1 MKTESGRDIS
11 WVTDK
16 LRETQDSE
24 FLIFK
29 GQTFTYDDLLTRI
42 SFFQKELEQ
51 NGIREGECVAL
62 IGDYS
67 PNAIFLLLALLFNRN
82 IVVPLS
88 NESREKHLD
97 MFEDAK
103 VNQIIEINENDS
115 WTLREGSKSA
125 SHPLLDDLRERGESG
140 VIIFT
145 SGTSGKSKASVLSAG
160 RLLEKYKTAKR
171 KPLRTLIFLKLDH
184 IGGIN
189 TLFAILFNGGTI
201 VTSDSRTPESVYQ
214 AVDKHAVQVLP
225 ATPTFLNMLLMS
237 NADAGYNLSSLQL
250 ITYGTEP
257 MPLSTLRG
265 IHRLFPGV
273 RLKQTYGLTELGI
286 FSTKS
291 KDSRSTWMKV
301 GGAGTETKI
310 TGGTLWVRSESAMLG
325 YLNAPSPF
333 DEDGWYDTGDQVE
346 TDGEYIRILGR
357 KSEIINVGG
366 EKVFPA
372 EVESVFL
379 EIPNVRDVL
388 ITGRKNPITGEI
400 VAAEAVLE
408 KEEDIKSF
416 RKRAVAHCRQ
426 KLQPYQIPQIISVT
440 DRKLSNDRFKK
451 IRNV

>member
-1 MKTESGRDIS
+1 MITESGGDIS

-16 LRETQDSE
+16 LRETQNSE

-29 GQTFTYDDLLTRI
+29 GQIFTYDDLLTRI

-67 PNAIFLLLALLFNRN
+67 PNAIFLLMALLLNRN

-140 VIIFT
+140 IIIFT

-237 NADAGYNLSSLQL
+237 KADAGYNLSSLQL

-291 KDSRSTWMKV
+291 KDSQSTWMKV

>member
-1 MKTESGRDIS
+1 MKTESGGDIS

-29 GQTFTYDDLLTRI
+29 GQTFTYDDLLARI

-67 PNAIFLLLALLFNRN
+67 PNAIFLLMALLLNRN

-103 VNQIIEINENDS
+103 VNQIIEINKNDS
-115 WTLREGSKSA
+115 WTLREGSESA
-125 SHPLLDDLRERGESG
+125 SHPLLDDLRERRESG
-140 VIIFT
+140 IIIFT

-237 NADAGYNLSSLQL
+237 KADAGYNLSSLRL

-257 MPLSTLRG
+257 MPQSTLRG
-265 IHRLFPGV
+265 IHRLFPDV
-273 RLKQTYGLTELGI
+273 WLKQTYGLTELGI

-291 KDSRSTWMKV
+291 KDSQSTWMKV

-416 RKRAVAHCRQ
+416 RKRAVAHCKQ

>member
-1 MKTESGRDIS
+1 MKTESRGDIS

-67 PNAIFLLLALLFNRN
+67 PNAIFLLMALLLNRN

-115 WTLREGSKSA
+115 WTLREGSESA
-125 SHPLLDDLRERGESG
+125 SHPLLDDLREKGESG
-140 VIIFT
+140 IIIFT

-237 NADAGYNLSSLQL
+237 KADAGYNLSSLQL

-257 MPLSTLRG
+257 MPQSTLRG
-265 IHRLFPGV
+265 IHRLFPDV

-291 KDSRSTWMKV
+291 KDSQSTWMKV

-310 TGGTLWVRSESAMLG
+310 TGGTLWVRSESSMLG